1 MNILIR
7 DEQNTDIQAIF
18 DLTQKAFNDAE
29 HSSHTEQF
37 IVNALRESKQLTV
50 SLVAETQGKVIGHI
64 AFSPVSI
71 SDGTTNWYGLG
82 PISVLPEY
90 QGKGIGS
97 KLMKEGLNR
106 IKTLNAKGCVL
117 LGDPNYYGKF
127 GFKTDTRLILEGVPA
142 EYFQIL
148 AFTDYIPSGY
158 VIYSD
163 AFNATT

>member
-1 MNILIR
+1 MNIQIR

-18 DLTQKAFNDAE
+18 DLTQKAFNDVE

-37 IVNALRESKQLTV
+37 IVHALRESKQLTV
-50 SLVAETQGKVIGHI
+50 SLVAETQGKIIGHI

-71 SDGTTNWYGLG
+71 SDGTTGWYGLG

-106 IKTLNAKGCVL
+106 IKALNAKGCVL

-127 GFKTDTRLILEGVPA
+127 GFKADARLILEGVPA

-148 AFTDYIPSGY
+148 AFTDYIPNGY

>member
-1 MNILIR
+1 MNIQIR

-18 DLTQKAFNDAE
+18 DLTQKAFNDVE

-37 IVNALRESKQLTV
+37 IVNALRESKQLNL
-50 SLVAETQGKVIGHI
+50 SLVAETQGEVIGHI

-82 PISVLPEY
+82 SIFVLPEY
-90 QGKGIGS
+90 QEKGIGS
-97 KLMKEGLNR
+97 KLMKESLNR
-106 IKTLNAKGCVL
+106 IKALNAKGCVL

-127 GFKTDTRLILEGVPA
+127 GFKANTRLILEGVPA

-148 AFTDYIPSGY
+148 VFTDYVPSGY
-158 VIYSD
+158 AIYSD

>member
-18 DLTQKAFNDAE
+18 DLTQKAFNDVE

-90 QGKGIGS
+90 QVAKIILGHGFDKNS
-97 KLMKEGLNR
+97 QMVCKLMRNH
-106 IKTLNAKGCVL
+106 I
-117 LGDPNYYGKF
+117 
-127 GFKTDTRLILEGVPA
+127 RLIGCYYA
-142 EYFQIL
+142 RNGGNTIIL
-148 AFTDYIPSGY
+148 GNTACLH
-158 VIYSD
+158 
-163 AFNATT
+163 N

>member
-1 MNILIR
+1 
-7 DEQNTDIQAIF
+7 
-18 DLTQKAFNDAE
+18 
-29 HSSHTEQF
+29 HTEQF

-50 SLVAETQGKVIGHI
+50 SLVVETQGKVIGHI

-106 IKTLNAKGCVL
+106 IKALNAKGCVL

-127 GFKTDTRLILEGVPA
+127 GFKADTRLILEGVPA

-148 AFTDYIPSGY
+148 AFTDYVPSGY

-163 AFNATT
+163 AFNATA

>member
-148 AFTDYIPSGY
+148 AFTHYIPSGY

>member
-7 DEQNTDIQAIF
+7 NEQDTDIQAIF
-18 DLTQKAFNDAE
+18 DLTQKAFNDVE

-50 SLVAETQGKVIGHI
+50 SLVAETHGKVIGHI

-97 KLMKEGLNR
+97 KLMKKGLNR

-117 LGDPNYYGKF
+117 LGDPNYYEKF
-127 GFKTDTRLILEGVPA
+127 GFKADARLILEGVPA

-148 AFTDYIPSGY
+148 AFTDCIPSGY

>member
-1 MNILIR
+1 MNIQIL

-18 DLTQKAFNDAE
+18 DLTKAAFNDE
-29 HSSHTEQF
+29 EYSSHTEQF
-37 IVNALRESKQLTV
+37 IVNALRAAKQLTV
-50 SLVAETQGKVIGHI
+50 SLVAETHGKIVGHI

-71 SDGTTNWYGLG
+71 SDGTTDWYGVG
-82 PISVLPEY
+82 PIPVIPEY

-97 KLMKEGLNR
+97 ELMREGLNR

-127 GFKTDTRLILEGVPA
+127 GFKADARLILKGVPA

-148 AFTDYIPSGY
+148 AFTDHVASGY

-163 AFNATT
+163 AFNATS

>member
-1 MNILIR
+1 MLIR

-18 DLTQKAFNDAE
+18 DLTQKAFNDVE

-97 KLMKEGLNR
+97 KLMKEGLAYYSVILIIMEN
-106 IKTLNAKGCVL
+106 
-117 LGDPNYYGKF
+117 LGL
-127 GFKTDTRLILEGVPA
+127 RLML
-142 EYFQIL
+142 
-148 AFTDYIPSGY
+148 D
-158 VIYSD
+158 
-163 AFNATT
+163 